1 MTDRRRSLLNAAVEQ
16 IAANGARGLRIE
28 QVARAAGVSTALI
41 YHHFRDRTTLLI
53 SALEHIGDRA
63 TAYTTPANG
72 SGRDMLFQVLVDE
85 IQDDPTI
92 RTNSAAWGELRDTAI
107 FDEALRPTITRLTQR
122 WVYDIAEIVRA
133 GHADATI
140 AAGHDPEV
148 LGVRLSMLV
157 EGVSARWLTA
167 QLSTTAAREHLAAL
181 ISAVL
186 DGPNDPD
193 PKAMT

>member
-72 SGRDMLFQVLVDE
+72 TGRDMLLQVLVDE
-85 IQDDPTI
+85 IQDDLTI
-92 RTNSAAWGELRDTAI
+92 RTNSASWGELRDTAI
-107 FDEALRPTITRLTQR
+107 FDVCDSVAFDADGSSLSFLAPLWPLRPPFACGCSSRPPNPTLTRSFIFPPSRQAPSITRIRRSTNSR
-122 WVYDIAEIVRA
+122 RRNWSRA
-133 GHADATI
+133 
-140 AAGHDPEV
+140 
-148 LGVRLSMLV
+148 
-157 EGVSARWLTA
+157 VS
-167 QLSTTAAREHLAAL
+167 S
-181 ISAVL
+181 
-186 DGPNDPD
+186 
-193 PKAMT
+193 